1 MQGCMESILAR
12 AGENAKKI
20 NVLELVPLL
29 EAAGAAAVTIH
40 GAGPHACLL
49 SSTALPLSLYAV

>member
-1 MQGCMESILAR
+1 MESILAR